1 MFEKITPTLR
11 SRLVVEQI
19 ISWLKN
25 RDVSVG
31 DKLAPEREL
40 AVAMNVSRNTLR
52 EAIAILQLAGIL
64 EVKQGSGIFV
74 ASIPSEA
81 EVDSW
86 MSGIGPQGQID
97 PETAIDARIALEPGI
112 AILASKVSEATDWEK
127 FENCIQEMEGARRA
141 GDIDRYRRND
151 NHLHRA
157 IALATHNQFIAATI
171 LPLLDTAQ
179 QPVWY
184 TIKNNVYTAELMNQ
198 SFQEHVDI
206 ISAMKNGD
214 SIEIFTVVT
223 RHLQRSKDRLTID
236 VESVRA
242 AEFGSVNGMNAP
254 PRRHRNTPT

>member
-171 LPLLDTAQ
+171 PGCAT
-179 QPVWY
+179 QPA
-184 TIKNNVYTAELMNQ
+184 TQIH
-198 SFQEHVDI
+198 EHGPALRGAPR
-206 ISAMKNGD
+206 SRRLKKCAKD
-214 SIEIFTVVT
+214 SGHYQNFCP
-223 RHLQRSKDRLTID
+223 
-236 VESVRA
+236 RA
-242 AEFGSVNGMNAP
+242 PSTYGQFP
-254 PRRHRNTPT
+254 PRRLSLCVKVGS